1 MIREKT
7 EKQIIIDLTGPQ
19 GNAFYLL
26 GTAQNLAKQ
35 LNYSKEQ
42 TEKLLNEMKSSD
54 YENLLKVFDDNFGSF
69 VILER

>member
-35 LNYSKEQ
+35 LNFSKEK
-42 TEKLLNEMKSSD
+42 TEKLLSEMKSSD

>member
-19 GNAFYLL
+19 SNAFYLL

>member
-42 TEKLLNEMKSSD
+42 TEKLLSDMKSSD

>member
-7 EKQIIIDLTGPQ
+7 EKQIVIDLTGSQ

-42 TEKLLNEMKSSD
+42 TEKLLSDMKSSD
-54 YENLLKVFDDNFGSF
+54 YENLL
-69 VILER
+69 

>member
-7 EKQIIIDLTGPQ
+7 NHKRIIDLTGPD
-19 GNAFYLL
+19 GNAFILL
-26 GTAQNLAKQ
+26 GCAKNFAKQ

-42 TEKLLNEMKSSD
+42 TEKLLSEMKSSD

>member
-7 EKQIIIDLTGPQ
+7 EKQIVIDLTGPQ

-26 GTAQNLAKQ
+26 GAAKNFAKQ
-35 LNYSKEQ
+35 LNYSKEE
-42 TEKLLNEMKSSD
+42 TEKLLSDMKSSD